1 MSLALIRFAFLCT
14 LLSVSYPALAEEK
27 GAAAGAIT
35 GGIAGAID
43 AINGAGVPANAR
55 TLAGAIAETPPPS
68 SSLTAQA
75 SASAVIRPRWVVFDF
90 AIWIK
95 TIELA
100 DGSFHEELFEAE
112 PVAQLALSTL
122 PHARALI
129 DPGSREACR
138 RRASFCVAA
147 YLRPALGNQS
157 YCPEPG
163 GPGRSVAVERSCS
176 FPIGA
181 GA

>member
-14 LLSVSYPALAEEK
+14 LLSVSNPALAEEK
-27 GAAAGAIT
+27 GTAAAIT
-35 GGIAGAID
+35 GGVAGAID

-90 AIWIK
+90 ATGIK

-100 DGSFHEELFEAE
+100 DGSIHEELFEAE

-122 PHARALI
+122 PHAASSLL
-129 DPGSREACR
+129 DPVTTGS
-138 RRASFCVAA
+138 
-147 YLRPALGNQS
+147 
-157 YCPEPG
+157 
-163 GPGRSVAVERSCS
+163 VETAR
-176 FPIGA
+176 
-181 GA
+181 